1 MVCLFEALKG
11 KENIETL
18 NLQDNFLVDTG
29 VDGLCDFLVAAK
41 NLKSLNLGDCNI
53 KLAANGKIVEALEK
67 SESVF
72 QEFFF
77 NYNEL
82 EDFELAKRLIDRLAT
97 KNLKK
102 LEIKGNE
109 FKEETQKYYIEKL

>member
-53 KLAANGKIVEALEK
+53 KLAANGKIVEALEVDPSTIIFRK
-67 SESVF
+67 ASLCSRSF
-72 QEFFF
+72 SSTITSSKT
-77 NYNEL
+77 L
-82 EDFELAKRLIDRLAT
+82 SWPSD
-97 KNLKK
+97 
-102 LEIKGNE
+102 
-109 FKEETQKYYIEKL
+109 